1 MNQVK
6 AQFRELSQPTFK
18 EFQKRET
25 IALINLNLKSP
36 ILREGMV
43 FDPVKYTKEIMHVK
57 AFIKG

>member
-36 ILREGMV
+36 ILCEGMV
-43 FDPVKYTKEIMHVK
+43 FDPVKYTKEIMHVN
-57 AFIKG
+57 AYI